1 MKQKYHYQ
9 EGRPSTMRAAILA
22 SVSVFIW
29 MTILPV
35 ESRAESIPS
44 KVGQCVITKVSEIG
58 TRLEGIPDS
67 GTSITFSNGISL
79 VSYDAVPQAVAS
91 KPGDRVRMCLESVP
105 QDCPPGDERGKI
117 YSVTN
122 LRTKKKFTLPDSQHQ
137 CGGA

>member
-1 MKQKYHYQ
+1 MTQKYHYQ
-9 EGRPSTMRAAILA
+9 EGRPSTMRAAILGI
-22 SVSVFIW
+22 VSVV
-29 MTILPV
+29 MGVSILPV
-35 ESRAESIPS
+35 DSRAESIPA
-44 KVGQCVITKVSEIG
+44 KVGQCVSTKVAEIG

-67 GTSITFSNGISL
+67 GTSISFSNGISL

-91 KPGDRVRMCLESVP
+91 RPGDRVRMCLVSLP
-105 QDCPPGDERGKI
+105 QDCPPGDERGKM

>member
-1 MKQKYHYQ
+1 MPEHYQ

-22 SVSVFIW
+22 GVSVFMW

-35 ESRAESIPS
+35 ESRGESIPA

-58 TRLEGIPDS
+58 ARLEGIPDS

-91 KPGDRVRMCLESVP
+91 KPGDKVRMCLKSLP
-105 QDCPPGDERGKI
+105 QDCPPGDERGKM

>member
-1 MKQKYHYQ
+1 MKQKYHNQ

-22 SVSVFIW
+22 SVSVIMW

-35 ESRAESIPS
+35 ESRAESIPA

-91 KPGDRVRMCLESVP
+91 KPGDKVKMCLKSVP

>member
-1 MKQKYHYQ
+1 
-9 EGRPSTMRAAILA
+9 MRAAILGI
-22 SVSVFIW
+22 VSVI
-29 MTILPV
+29 MGMSMLPV

-58 TRLEGIPDS
+58 TRLEGMPDS

-79 VSYDAVPQAVAS
+79 VSYDTVPQAVAS
-91 KPGDRVRMCLESVP
+91 KPGDKVRMCLKSVP
-105 QDCPPGDERGKI
+105 QDCPPGDVRGKV